1 MQHAPAGAGSQRVR
15 EPAPRVRAAPPGRR
29 HTLAGAARHRT
40 RQGARGPSPARGL
53 TLASLVTLGVLAAGA
68 APRAQDGVITRTEA
82 LALAYPDARVTR
94 DRIILT
100 SEQMVAVAAL
110 ARVGMQG
117 RIFPRYVAREDGVV
131 VGRAYIDTHI
141 AKTERQSLLISLE
154 PDGRVKRV
162 DVTVFF
168 EPAQY
173 MAPSAWLRQ
182 FDGQVLHEELA
193 VRRGIRPIAGASF
206 TGRAI
211 SNAVRRVLALDQ
223 VLEGRTSGDRA
234 P

>member
-1 MQHAPAGAGSQRVR
+1 MSVWLGTERSRQATIGGLAMSGPVR
-15 EPAPRVRAAPPGRR
+15 
-29 HTLAGAARHRT
+29 
-40 RQGARGPSPARGL
+40 
-53 TLASLVTLGVLAAGA
+53 TLASVAAVVLLLLAGT
-68 APRAQDGVITRTEA
+68 PHAQEGVITRAEA
-82 LALAYPDARVTR
+82 LALAYPGATVKR
-94 DRIILT
+94 DRVILT
-100 SEQMVAVAAL
+100 SEQMVAVAAV

-117 RIFPRYVAREDGVV
+117 KIFPRYIARRDGAV
-131 VGRAYIDTHI
+131 VGRAYIDTHT
-141 AKTERQSLLISLE
+141 AKSERQSLLISLH

-173 MAPSAWLRQ
+173 MAPQEWLRQ

-193 VRRGIRPIAGASF
+193 VRRAIRPIAGASF

-223 VLEGRTSGDRA
+223 MLEGRA
-234 P
+234 PGG

>member
-1 MQHAPAGAGSQRVR
+1 MQHAPARVR
-15 EPAPRVRAAPPGRR
+15 VPKLAA
-29 HTLAGAARHRT
+29 
-40 RQGARGPSPARGL
+40 
-53 TLASLVTLGVLAAGA
+53 LVALGVLAAGA
-68 APRAQDGVITRTEA
+68 EPGAQEGVITRTEA

-173 MAPSAWLRQ
+173 MAPSVWLRQ

-223 VLEGRTSGDRA
+223 VLEGRASGDPA